1 MRSYENA
8 LEHLRN
14 NPHAVADFV
23 QCIEDY
29 DDDRAAANFRF
40 LSLLL
45 EEAGW
50 VLVAGM
56 RAQGK
61 TWEAVGHALGC
72 SRQAAW
78 ELYAAEVKARGIDAD
93 D

>member
-14 NPHAVADFV
+14 NPRAVAEFV
-23 QCIEDY
+23 QAIEDY
-29 DDDRAAANFRF
+29 DNERAAATFRF
-40 LSLLL
+40 LAHLL

-56 RAQGK
+56 RIQGK
-61 TWEAVGHALGC
+61 SWEAVGHALGV
-72 SRQAAW
+72 SKQAAW
-78 ELYAAEVKARGIDAD
+78 ELYADEVRARGIDAD
-93 D
+93 E